1 MNNIYE
7 ALEGFKKWL
16 EPKITWTLFLLAM
29 MGITYVGLT
38 VFLNLVKKEK
48 K

>member
-1 MNNIYE
+1 MSDTYE

-16 EPKITWTLFLLAM
+16 EPKITWTLYLLVM

-38 VFLNLVKKEK
+38 VFLNLVKEK